1 MLAIL
6 KEEYI
11 NLLKKMKAIAIVLI
25 FVLFSYLIKNLSFKY
40 RGLGIE
46 DSSLYSSF
54 KFFVTAGGFF
64 FVSILSH
71 DAIHKESGFN
81 KVCIYKMKYPG
92 RRVFLGIYTG
102 TLLFWYSCL
111 TVVNFIIS
119 MIDRKYYLLN
129 YYYSIVIITY
139 FISLIF
145 LISSCISKSMLSN
158 LVCIILGIIIFLM
171 GKWTVHSSS
180 SIWNNAKCFFPYFY
194 LDKKGAYLLIPLVI
208 SAGMV
213 GTSILLYEGKD

>member
-6 KEEYI
+6 KEEYM

-25 FVLFSYLIKNLSFKY
+25 FVLFSYLIRNLSFKY
-40 RGLGIE
+40 RGFGIE
-46 DSSLYSSF
+46 DNSLYSSF
-54 KFFVTAGGFF
+54 RFLVTAGGFF
-64 FVSILSH
+64 FVSVLSH
-71 DAIHKESGFN
+71 DAIHKESDLST
-81 KVCIYKMKYPG
+81 VSIYKMNYSG

-111 TVVNFIIS
+111 TAVNITIS
-119 MIDRKYYLLN
+119 MLEGKYYLSN
-129 YYYSIVIITY
+129 YYHSIVIITY
-139 FISLIF
+139 FISFKF
-145 LISSCISKSMLSN
+145 LISSCTSKSMISSF
-158 LVCIILGIIIFLM
+158 VEIILGIIIFLV
-171 GKWTVHSSS
+171 GKWTVYSSS